1 MENNTTNEKDPRVT
15 STGPLEN
22 HTTNASDS
30 TGDHPDQIELTFQFA
45 SDKSVAKVRKFRK
58 KSTATEAQ
66 YDRIVTMLR
75 TGTKSTF
82 DFRKLGIMSPASRI
96 KEMNDKLGYY
106 IPTIDLRDLYDEE
119 GFLHKRVG
127 VYELIDEPPGKAQ

>member
-1 MENNTTNEKDPRVT
+1 MGNNTTNEKGPRVT
-15 STGPLEN
+15 STGPSEN
-22 HTTNASDS
+22 HTTNPADS
-30 TGDHPDQIELTFQFA
+30 TGSDPAQIELKLEINPEKPAT
-45 SDKSVAKVRKFRK
+45 KKRKYSR

-75 TGTKSTF
+75 VGPKSTF
-82 DFRKLGIMSPASRI
+82 DFRKVGIMSPASRI
-96 KEMNDKLGYY
+96 KELNDKLGYY

-127 VYELIDEPPGKAQ
+127 VYELIDEPKAAQ

>member
-1 MENNTTNEKDPRVT
+1 MTDHTFNSGSEKA
-15 STGPLEN
+15 TGGQPDGSSN
-22 HTTNASDS
+22 HTIN
-30 TGDHPDQIELTFQFA
+30 
-45 SDKSVAKVRKFRK
+45 KRKFSA

-75 TGTKSTF
+75 TGSKSTF
-82 DFRKLGIMSPASRI
+82 DFRKVGIMSPASRI
-96 KEMNDKLGYY
+96 KELNDKHGFY

-127 VYELIDEPPGKAQ
+127 VYELIGEPAENTT